1 MTKETIGGRHGSNVS
16 QRSLFDSLLKLTR
29 HCRSEEHVD
38 MVKQLVQA
46 RIDNESTEK
55 ELIRYKTM

>member
-1 MTKETIGGRHGSNVS
+1 MLDVPGPFLTKT
-16 QRSLFDSLLKLTR
+16 DAD
-29 HCRSEEHVD
+29 CRSEEHVD

-46 RIDNESTEK
+46 RIDNEATES

>member
-1 MTKETIGGRHGSNVS
+1 
-16 QRSLFDSLLKLTR
+16 
-29 HCRSEEHVD
+29 

-46 RIDNESTEK
+46 RIDNEATEN